1 MENTNGNTGFLIW
14 FSNYCVGCIFQHS
27 SKNKNPK
34 YYLTIFHSDGT
45 LDDCRIVNDSKFLV
59 QAFANTVTKITG
71 TNDSEVK
78 YSIRFLR
85 CYSNLSSSLKQ
96 KVLRKHKSNLQKTA
110 LARKERESYAK
121 MEPTVKR
128 KYLVGEAELYKSQDS
143 AKKEKLLSE
152 KAKCYKSLD
161 PGQKGKLLSDKA
173 EWYKSLD
180 PGQKEKLL
188 TDRA

>member
-27 SKNKNPK
+27 SKKKKPK

-45 LDDCRIVNDSKFLV
+45 LDDCRTVNDSKFLV
-59 QAFANTVTKITG
+59 QAFANTVTKITE

-110 LARKERESYAK
+110 LARKERESFAK
-121 MEPTVKR
+121 MEPTVKQ
-128 KYLVGEAELYKSQDS
+128 KYLVSKAELYKSQDS